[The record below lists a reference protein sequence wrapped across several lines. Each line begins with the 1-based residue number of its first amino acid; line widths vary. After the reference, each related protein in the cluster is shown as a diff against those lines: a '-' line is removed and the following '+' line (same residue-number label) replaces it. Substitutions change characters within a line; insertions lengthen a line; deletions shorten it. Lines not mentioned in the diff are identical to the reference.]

1 MLFRLLAGSL
11 IVGTLAVMSSLRQG
25 AVVSDLPAG
34 GMVADAMREGLVAA
48 AGVHRLLD
56 DGEPRHGRAAMAERM
71 VRGVVAEQGERAR
84 RNLAATIEPSATPVA
99 SADTLKPRDRRPA
112 WRGRAI
118 EP

>member
-25 AVVSDLPAG
+25 AVVADLPAG
-34 GMVADAMREGLVAA
+34 GVVADAMRDGLVAA

-71 VRGVVAEQGERAR
+71 MRGVVAEQGERAR
-84 RNLAATIEPSATPVA
+84 RTLAASIAPAATPVA

-112 WRGRAI
+112 WRGPATL
-118 EP
+118 P